1 MTVLL
6 LDERWPTMIPM
17 QAHGK
22 LRGPVYFTGEVPVS
36 VRWNFSDLLVG
47 EDATGTLVST
57 DEHDPETRARLA
69 TGEPVIRAESLAD
82 PVMPARGPL
91 ATARRFGQRA
101 REQTHTSLVPY
112 LEEESADF
120 AAAECNCEPESEVL
134 KELGDIFLQVLFHAE
149 ISTFSLDDVAQ
160 SFVTK
165 MRARA
170 PYLFDGTTEIVDVD
184 TQERLWREGKKM

>member
-47 EDATGTLVST
+47 EDAIGTLVST
-57 DEHDPETRARLA
+57 DECDPETRARIA
-69 TGEPVIRAESLAD
+69 TGETVIRAESLAD
-82 PVMPARGPL
+82 PVMQARQTM
-91 ATARRFGQRA
+91 ATARRIGEWE
-101 REQTHTSLVPY
+101 REQTHASLLPY
-112 LEEESADF
+112 LEEESAEF
-120 AAAECNCEPESEVL
+120 AAAVRNREPESEIL

-149 ISTFSLDDVAQ
+149 ISAFSLDDVAQ

-184 TQERLWREGKKM
+184 TQERLWRAGKEM

>member
-57 DEHDPETRARLA
+57 DEHEPETRARLA

-82 PVMPARGPL
+82 PVMQARRTM
-91 ATARRFGQRA
+91 ATARRIGQWE
-101 REQTHTSLVPY
+101 REQTHTSLLPY
-112 LEEESADF
+112 LEEESAEF
-120 AAAECNCEPESEVL
+120 AASEAGASFRIMFVGADQGSGGIL
-134 KELGDIFLQVLFHAE
+134 AYQQIGEIPPYGHGYLTREVDRATQLPVRLHGDHGGPAFIEQQHSHVHK
-149 ISTFSLDDVAQ
+149 V
-160 SFVTK
+160 
-165 MRARA
+165 
-170 PYLFDGTTEIVDVD
+170 
-184 TQERLWREGKKM
+184 

>member
-22 LRGPVYFTGEVPVS
+22 LRGPVHFTGEVPVS

-69 TGEPVIRAESLAD
+69 SGESVIRAESLAD
-82 PVMPARGPL
+82 PIIGEWE
-91 ATARRFGQRA
+91 
-101 REQTHTSLVPY
+101 REQTHTSLLPY
-112 LEEESADF
+112 LEEESAEF
-120 AAAECNCEPESEVL
+120 AAAVRNREPESEML

-160 SFVTK
+160 SFLTK

-184 TQERLWREGKKM
+184 TQERLWREGKGM